1 MAKRKRRS
9 AGNRNAKPLPG
20 WLYLLFG
27 LIVGMVIAYIY
38 YEVPARTAQPPPE
51 AGQPAAAVPAPAA
64 AAVSKPAA
72 PAEQGI
78 TFDFYEMLPEL
89 DVEVFADD
97 PAPATRRV
105 APTKRMEVDAAGI
118 YILQAG
124 SFSQL
129 ADAKKRE
136 GEIALLGI
144 SAEIKKGEAN
154 GRTVYRV
161 YTNPLES
168 AAEVNRISRMLNNND
183 IETLPKRV
191 K

>member
-9 AGNRNAKPLPG
+9 AGNRNQKPLPG

-27 LIVGMVIAYIY
+27 LLVGMVIAYIY
-38 YEVPARTAQPPPE
+38 YEVPAR
-51 AGQPAAAVPAPAA
+51 PAAPPPAPAEPA
-64 AAVSKPAA
+64 PAPAKPASPPP
-72 PAEQGI
+72 PASEPGI

-89 DVEVFADD
+89 DVEVFTDE
-97 PAPATRRV
+97 PAPAARRAAQPARV
-105 APTKRMEVDAAGI
+105 QVDAAGI

-168 AAEVNRISRMLNNND
+168 AAEVNRISGLLNANN